1 MALDAYTLEEYSN
14 EGFGTRTGL
23 TPSGTKNNNTMKHLS
38 FTLITAGIMAATA
51 SATIIS
57 YNTTGTAL
65 NCNAVVG
72 CTQNTATSVTL
83 GGLTLTY
90 STASGTNVAA
100 PSFISFGNIASTGTG
115 TNVNLAGLQL
125 VLNINST
132 PSGGP
137 TTSGNIQVG
146 ALSGLLSTSNSS
158 ASIAWATNNT
168 TTSFGTLPGA
178 TIGGQIYQVAN
189 SPLSLQ
195 APTVGNP
202 VGQTSI
208 QGAVADVSATPEP
221 TTMVMLGT
229 GLAGVGLLRRRQRV
243 GPVA

>member
-1 MALDAYTLEEYSN
+1 MKDSVLEQ
-14 EGFGTRTGL
+14 GD
-23 TPSGTKNNNTMKHLS
+23 TPLGDLKNKTMKHLS
-38 FTLITAGIMAATA
+38 FTLITAGLVAATA
-51 SATIIS
+51 SASTIS

-72 CTQNTATSVTL
+72 CVQNNATSVTL

-90 STASGTNVAA
+90 NTASGNNVVT
-100 PSFISFGNIASTGTG
+100 PSFISFGNIATTGTG

-125 VLNINST
+125 VLKVNST
-132 PSGGP
+132 PNGGS
-137 TTSGNIQVG
+137 TTSGTLQVG

-158 ASIAWATNNT
+158 ASIAWSSNNT
-168 TTSFGTLPGA
+168 TTSFGTLPGMV
-178 TIGGQIYQVAN
+178 IGAQVYQVAN

-202 VGQTSI
+202 IGQTSI

-221 TTMVMLGT
+221 ATMLLMGA
-229 GLAGVGLLRRRQRV
+229 GLAGAGILRRRRV
-243 GPVA
+243 ATV